1 MEFSGHNDLEQ
12 DQTIRTLNLAH
23 RIFDPRSHDLT
34 VVSRLVASL
43 LTLFAQYSIGM
54 AQDSLAAGRDPRG
67 PVAVPLTDVRAT
79 GELAE
84 RLAASFNRLEDD
96 WYRPP
101 TLYDSPNDGWPGDKE
116 GRTLLGLVYLSQV
129 TGRTSKYLAESL
141 DLYRERVNADGYL
154 GPIIAPDA
162 IPEQTLGGQFWMV
175 RALHEYGA
183 WKSDERMRDWADQ
196 IVRNVYLSA
205 AGNFANYPITPS
217 ERKSQSVVYGT
228 AVGQRGKW
236 VLSSDIGCGLAGSLD
251 ALTDVYA
258 RQPSDETGRV
268 LEEVIQR
275 FLEMDL
281 EAVSAQ
287 LHSTLIST
295 RSLLRHFET
304 TGRPELLRA
313 AADRYRLYRQRAM
326 TDTFENH
333 NWFRRPEWT
342 EGCAVVDSFIVA
354 VQLWRFTGD
363 SSYLED
369 AHHIYYNGLC
379 VNQRSNGGFGCDS
392 CPSFDNPFLTI
403 KTQEARWCCTQRG
416 ADGLAKAAQYCFFT
430 DESGVLLPFYHDA
443 QATLRWNGQ
452 QITLR
457 ETTRYPWEGV
467 VRVEVAAA
475 EGDSAWTLRLY
486 TPPWAVQPTL
496 KLNGND
502 QPLVFQGGFVC
513 ISHNWKAGDVVE
525 LSFGQAVVAKPPVNL
540 VNGADHGEYRTY
552 HFGPLILGYSGTTEV
567 TFESGAQLRREG
579 TRAFAVEGTDIVLR
593 PIYHVLDPDVSL
605 DRGYRRQVLFR

>member
-34 VVSRLVASL
+34 VGSRLVASL

-141 DLYRERVNADGYL
+141 DQYRERVNADGYL

-183 WKSDERMRDWADQ
+183 WKSDERMRNWANQ

-217 ERKSQSVVYGT
+217 ERKWQSAVYGT

-281 EAVSAQ
+281 EAVSAAP
-287 LHSTLIST
+287 
-295 RSLLRHFET
+295 F
-304 TGRPELLRA
+304 
-313 AADRYRLYRQRAM
+313 DF
-326 TDTFENH
+326 DF
-333 NWFRRPEWT
+333 
-342 EGCAVVDSFIVA
+342 
-354 VQLWRFTGD
+354 
-363 SSYLED
+363 D
-369 AHHIYYNGLC
+369 A
-379 VNQRSNGGFGCDS
+379 
-392 CPSFDNPFLTI
+392 
-403 KTQEARWCCTQRG
+403 
-416 ADGLAKAAQYCFFT
+416 
-430 DESGVLLPFYHDA
+430 
-443 QATLRWNGQ
+443 
-452 QITLR
+452 
-457 ETTRYPWEGV
+457 
-467 VRVEVAAA
+467 VAAA
-475 EGDSAWTLRLY
+475 PFRDDGTAGTAAGRGRSLSPLPPACHDRHLREPQLV
-486 TPPWAVQPTL
+486 PASGVDGRLCGRRLVHRRRAAVAVYGRQL
-496 KLNGND
+496 I
-502 QPLVFQGGFVC
+502 FGGC
-513 ISHNWKAGDVVE
+513 SPH
-525 LSFGQAVVAKPPVNL
+525 LLQRAVREP
-540 VNGADHGEYRTY
+540 E
-552 HFGPLILGYSGTTEV
+552 E
-567 TFESGAQLRREG
+567 QRR
-579 TRAFAVEGTDIVLR
+579 IWL
-593 PIYHVLDPDVSL
+593 
-605 DRGYRRQVLFR
+605 